1 MREKHFP
8 VTTTRNAIRFQND
21 ENSGSLLSANRYCYY
36 CDRLEKRLA
45 SRRVR
50 CEKPPQLCCTNKR
63 NARGVVLY
71 ISPTITHLY
80 ADLHHADLM
89 YRLCVI
95 VAESN
100 HFSVRSPRVA
110 RGKWWSVKVE
120 ISRI

>member
-36 CDRLEKRLA
+36 RLEKRLA

-50 CEKPPQLCCTNKR
+50 CEEPPQLCCINKF

-71 ISPTITHLY
+71 ILPTITRLY
-80 ADLHHADLM
+80 ANLHHADLM

-100 HFSVRSPRVA
+100 HFSVRSPSVA
-110 RGKWWSVKVE
+110 RGRRWSVIEE
-120 ISRI
+120 IKRI